1 MLTEQDGIE
10 LAQKWI
16 EDWNNHDLDAIM
28 SHYAEEVELV
38 SPLAIKILG
47 HPDGKVKG
55 KKALREYFAKGLE
68 VYPELRFDLI
78 KTLIGVESIV
88 MYYRKDNSL
97 SAEFVMVNSENLI
110 TQVKAHYISI
120 ELE

>member
-1 MLTEQDGIE
+1 MLTEQEGIE
-10 LAQKWI
+10 FAQKWI

-38 SPLAIKILG
+38 SPLAVKILG
-47 HPDGKVKG
+47 NPDGKVRG
-55 KKALREYFAKGLE
+55 KTALREYFAKGLE

-97 SAEFVMVNSENLI
+97 SAEFVMVNNEKLI
-110 TQVKAHYISI
+110 TTVKAHYISI
-120 ELE
+120 EL

>member
-1 MLTEQDGIE
+1 MLTEKEGVE

-38 SPLAIKILG
+38 SPLAVRILG
-47 HPDGKVKG
+47 NPDGKVKG